1 MCEEF
6 RQYRFKE
13 RVRGAKMLLLDR
25 DDRFKNNTTIQKK
38 KKEEGK
44 REREECLCKLLR
56 REKRKERKRFN
67 NMRNKVFYAP
77 YCPSLSSSS
86 FPPFF

>member
-38 KKEEGK
+38 RGGE
-44 REREECLCKLLR
+44 EREKSVCVNC
-56 REKRKERKRFN
+56 
-67 NMRNKVFYAP
+67 
-77 YCPSLSSSS
+77 
-86 FPPFF
+86 